1 MPFKRYDKSFKR
13 DSCCFHCHSHSL
25 VSISLLIDIEIEMS
39 LPEFRIVNG
48 LIFLFFFFAHLVI
61 FTCKQMDWAQITDT
75 LNSPLP
81 KQTLKANKW

>member
-13 DSCCFHCHSHSL
+13 DSCCFHSHSHSL

-48 LIFLFFFFAHLVI
+48 LIFLFFLRIWSFLH
-61 FTCKQMDWAQITDT
+61 
-75 LNSPLP
+75 
-81 KQTLKANKW
+81 ANKWTGHKLQEH